1 MAQGRGAVLQCPV
14 LGDSSE
20 VLALRR
26 VLYRLTVEELWGA
39 HQVLDLQLL
48 GALKVLSR
56 LWVEGL
62 WGAHQGLD
70 LNPFHLLL

>member
-1 MAQGRGAVLQCPV
+1 MV

-56 LWVEGL
+56 LWVEGV
-62 WGAHQGLD
+62 
-70 LNPFHLLL
+70 